1 MITLALALPVGR
13 ENLIVNFAGI
23 VYNPVSFRDG
33 FHAEKSICS
42 RRYIKKIAGHSLTTF
57 SKETIMT
64 KPQWAQPG
72 GLCLSEFGTPDVGL
86 ASAGWVARAQTP
98 GPCLKIL
105 QACLY

>member
-1 MITLALALPVGR
+1 
-13 ENLIVNFAGI
+13 
-23 VYNPVSFRDG
+23 
-33 FHAEKSICS
+33 
-42 RRYIKKIAGHSLTTF
+42 
-57 SKETIMT
+57 MT